1 MAGDNCFEA
10 EGLGFLI
17 LIVCIWIVGLLG
29 IILSSIS
36 INNIRKIKEKPG
48 MKKPN
53 PWFSILMLIIFL
65 LIFIGATIYVSL
77 YIATSKNKDEFMKEM
92 NDEMGKLDVK
102 DARDVKVSK
111 VNEINEKMDRKN
123 YLNRFFSKTAADES
137 VAKFLTPDRGGAR
150 QYHTPPTCRRH
161 SNF

>member
-65 LIFIGATIYVSL
+65 LIFI
-77 YIATSKNKDEFMKEM
+77 
-92 NDEMGKLDVK
+92 
-102 DARDVKVSK
+102 
-111 VNEINEKMDRKN
+111 
-123 YLNRFFSKTAADES
+123 
-137 VAKFLTPDRGGAR
+137 
-150 QYHTPPTCRRH
+150 
-161 SNF
+161 

>member
-53 PWFSILMLIIFL
+53 PWFSGVMLTIFL

-77 YIATSKNKDEFMKEM
+77 YIATSKNKDEFMKE
-92 NDEMGKLDVK
+92 NL
-102 DARDVKVSK
+102 KVTE
-111 VNEINEKMDRKN
+111 N
-123 YLNRFFSKTAADES
+123 TADEVYDQPEQEQEQIRKDLRS
-137 VAKFLTPDRGGAR
+137 RTDTQDLR
-150 QYHTPPTCRRH
+150 
-161 SNF
+161 